1 MLRTVSLD
9 VLYIAITNISYIS
22 VSGRCSSGYSEHA
35 QKLERGGAPYYVG
48 HYDTRVYWA
57 EGPHE
62 VPGSA
67 AWDPGES
74 TCVPR
79 CSALRPGYRGPRN
92 SDPVRQQPSATAA
105 QCYNGPVRRQRPS
118 ATTAAHTAALPQP
131 ACARGRRRTSAALP
145 PPLYTAAAL
154 PPPLCCR
161 SGHRGGEGTRAM
173 TIAGLNDRQKDEE
186 HRGEEGRVGGGHD
199 GVPRWRRT
207 RRTRRRWT
215 PRRRSA
221 MVAVATTVTVA
232 TAQDGS
238 PAMRG
243 TGAVSC

>member
-1 MLRTVSLD
+1 MTGESDKRHTHI
-9 VLYIAITNISYIS
+9 LYTCII
-22 VSGRCSSGYSEHA
+22 RCIIHLPCIPQYTPLVYTW
-35 QKLERGGAPYYVG
+35 KVYTRVYY
-48 HYDTRVYWA
+48 TRVYWA

-79 CSALRPGYRGPRN
+79 CSALRPGYSGPRN
-92 SDPVRQQPSATAA
+92 SGPVRQQPSATAA

-145 PPLYTAAAL
+145 PPLYRR
-154 PPPLCCR
+154 R

-186 HRGEEGRVGGGHD
+186 HRGEEGRVGG
-199 GVPRWRRT
+199 
-207 RRTRRRWT
+207 
-215 PRRRSA
+215 
-221 MVAVATTVTVA
+221 
-232 TAQDGS
+232 
-238 PAMRG
+238 
-243 TGAVSC
+243 